1 MGSSAVG
8 NGAGAM
14 WCDRCRIDAAAEVSA
29 ETGRATCATCR
40 GDLGNVRRP
49 ATDQA
54 RELLQRWSA
63 GIDLEAASPAMV
75 SGQAPQPKAVSAE
88 PRPAAAVATAT
99 EAEPAKKI
107 RVRRPAAPVAHE
119 TPPQFRYDATHRPPA
134 QGSPYAPSQASYE
147 HAQYAPTSYPPQV
160 SPRFDQPHAS
170 GAAPPHFDV
179 HTAIATK
186 TETRGG
192 GSQIIGQI
200 LAYSGV
206 LALTLGTALVIWGYF
221 GGPPD
226 YAPTGWLITTGGQ
239 MLLFLGVVT
248 LVAGGLEQTNR
259 DVRVRIE
266 SLGERLIRIEHV
278 ATGHGLKGPH
288 SPPGHYAGHELPQG
302 RRMHERV

>member
-1 MGSSAVG
+1 
-8 NGAGAM
+8 M
-14 WCDRCRIDAAAEVSA
+14 WCDRCRTDAAAEVSA
-29 ETGRATCATCR
+29 ETGRAVCANCR
-40 GDLGNVRRP
+40 SDLGNVRRP

-63 GIDLEAASPAMV
+63 GIDLEAASPAMIAGE
-75 SGQAPQPKAVSAE
+75 S
-88 PRPAAAVATAT
+88 RPAA
-99 EAEPAKKI
+99 EASFPARRPAAIAAQPEPDPTKKV
-107 RVRRPAAPVAHE
+107 RVRRPATATATAQAASHSSPPA
-119 TPPQFRYDATHRPPA
+119 PPQFRYDAPHPRPSEFSRPA
-134 QGSPYAPSQASYE
+134 YGGA
-147 HAQYAPTSYPPQV
+147 
-160 SPRFDQPHAS
+160 RFDAPHAN

-186 TETRGG
+186 TEARGAG
-192 GSQIIGQI
+192 AQIIGQI

-226 YAPTGWLITTGGQ
+226 YAPTGWLISTGGQ

-248 LVAGGLEQTNR
+248 LVAGGLEQTSR

-266 SLGERLIRIEHV
+266 SLGERLIRIENV

-288 SPPGHYAGHELPQG
+288 SPAAHYAGHDAPPS
-302 RRMHERV
+302 RRTHERV